1 MMVRNIFLT
10 AADAVIDFLFAPR
23 CAVCNDYIEERRDM
37 FCARC
42 RATIIAVDSTPEHSS
57 ALDEVWRITR
67 YREGSR
73 EMLRALKFND
83 GRRADEI
90 NQLNAIRRILEMAL
104 DRRLEGLL
112 ARSDVAVPVP
122 LHENRQS
129 ERGFNQVEIIFGEW
143 LSTRGLAIENVLSR
157 VKDTKHLFDL
167 NREERQAVIGGAFS
181 MVEGADVRGKKILL
195 LDDIYTTG
203 TTMSECAA
211 VLKANGAKKVFGLV
225 LASDFD

>member
-1 MMVRNIFLT
+1 MTT
-10 AADAVIDFLFAPR
+10 ASAVLDFLFAPR
-23 CAVCNDYIEERRDM
+23 CAVCNDYIENRREI

-42 RATIIAVDSTPEHSS
+42 RGNIIAIDRASEHSS

-67 YREGSR
+67 YKEGSR
-73 EMLRALKFND
+73 DMLRALKFNE

-90 NQLNAIRRILEMAL
+90 AQLNAIRRILEMAVE
-104 DRRLEGLL
+104 DRLEKLL

-129 ERGFNQVEIIFGEW
+129 ERGFNQVKLIFGEW
-143 LSTRGLAIENVLSR
+143 LSKHGLSIENILRR

-167 NREERQAVIGGAFS
+167 NREERRAVIGGAFAIADGVS
-181 MVEGADVRGKKILL
+181 VEGKKILL

-203 TTMSECAA
+203 ATMSECAR
-211 VLKANGAKKVFGLV
+211 VLRASGAEKYTAWCWPPTSIRRF
-225 LASDFD
+225 S